1 MPIGDIICLYRFAHP
16 PVQRFWNAVTLL
28 AILPDDSGTITVTE
42 PNTADLREVQRRDGE
57 RDHRRP
63 AGIRAFWK
71 SLGPGIVTGAADDDP
86 SGIAT
91 YSVAGAQYGT
101 ALLWTALFTWPLMMA
116 VQTMCARIGMVT
128 GQGIAGALRHKFP
141 RPVLVIAAVALFIAN
156 TINVG
161 ADLAGMADAAELLS
175 GVDSHVWVI
184 VLGTGIAIATIRL
197 RYALLARILKWLA
210 LVLVAYAVTA
220 LYVGP
225 DWHVVAH
232 DTFIPR
238 MPKIGGA
245 WATLVAILGT
255 TISPYLFFWQASQE
269 VEEEKALGRRRIAD
283 RVGAKPYEITTR
295 KIDIAVGTFFSN
307 AAMFFIILATALTLN
322 RAGLTRIETSRQV
335 AEALTPLAGRFA
347 TLLYTVGLLGTGL
360 LAIPTLAGSG
370 AYAFAEIFRWR
381 QGMDEPYNRAPGFYA
396 AFIVSIAI
404 GMGLDFAGVNPVS
417 ALYWTA
423 VINGVL
429 APFLLVGILIAAS
442 DRQLMHDQPS
452 SWLGRTV
459 VGMATLV
466 MFGAALGMFLL

>member
-1 MPIGDIICLYRFAHP
+1 MLTCDAGAR
-16 PVQRFWNAVTLL
+16 L
-28 AILPDDSGTITVTE
+28 AIGRSVPNHSLAHGYAPMATSPKDDV
-42 PNTADLREVQRRDGE
+42 REVKRRQAARE
-57 RDHRRP
+57 VSRP
-63 AGIRAFWK
+63 TGIRAFWK

-101 ALLWTALFTWPLMMA
+101 ALLWTALFTWPLMIA

-141 RPVLVIAAVALFIAN
+141 RPVLLLAAIALFIAN

-161 ADLAGMADAAELLS
+161 ADLAGMADAAEMLTGIS
-175 GVDSHVWVI
+175 SHVLV
-184 VLGTGIAIATIRL
+184 VLLGAGIAIATIRL
-197 RYALLARILKWLA
+197 RYVVLARILKWLA
-210 LVLVAYAVTA
+210 VVLVAYAVTA
-220 LYVGP
+220 FYIGP
-225 DWHVVAH
+225 DWSAVAH
-232 DTFIPR
+232 DTFVPNIP
-238 MPKIGGA
+238 KLGGA

-269 VEEEKALGRRRIAD
+269 VEEEKSKGRRRVVD
-283 RVGAKPYEITTR
+283 RVGAAPYEITTR
-295 KIDIAVGTFFSN
+295 AIDITAGTFFSN
-307 AAMFFIILATALTLN
+307 AAMFFIILATALTLH
-322 RAGLTRIETSRQV
+322 RAGITELGTSRQV

-347 TLLYTVGLLGTGL
+347 SLLYTVGLLGTGL

-396 AFIVSIAI
+396 AFIISIAI
-404 GMGLDFAGVNPVS
+404 GVGLDFAPINPVS

-429 APFLLVGILIAAS
+429 APFLLVGILLAAS
-442 DRQLMHDQPS
+442 DHKLMHGQPS
-452 SWLGRTV
+452 LLVARIV
-459 VGMATLV
+459 VAITAIV
-466 MFGAALGMFLL
+466 MFAAAIGMFVF